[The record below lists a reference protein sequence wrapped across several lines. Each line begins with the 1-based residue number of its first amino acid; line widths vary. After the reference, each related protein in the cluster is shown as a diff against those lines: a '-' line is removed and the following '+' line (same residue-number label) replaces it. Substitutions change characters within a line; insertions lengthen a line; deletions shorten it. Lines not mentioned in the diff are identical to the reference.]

1 MSQSQRHRGQQAEDS
16 RLFDPV
22 QWKLLNDA
30 VDDQSWLLT
39 RGYSEHAAASLVG
52 DRYRLTSR
60 QREAIRRAACSDEAL
75 FRRPANCLGVNEL
88 QGKSV
93 VIDGYNLLITV
104 ESGLAGGFVVAC
116 RDGTFRDL
124 ASIHGTYRRVEETF
138 PAIQVI
144 LDALVRLGVASVLW
158 YLDKPVSNSGRL
170 KGFLLEH
177 AASASMSWEVELV
190 NSPDKTLVGTSDAVV
205 LSSDGWIL
213 DQAAQ
218 WANLARHLV
227 ESLPGALV
235 LPLQGNRFAAG
246 CGL

>member
-16 RLFDPV
+16 RLFAPV

-75 FRRPANCLGVNEL
+75 FRRPANRLEVEEL
-88 QGKSV
+88 RGREV

-144 LDALVRLGVASVLW
+144 VEALTRLGVAAVKW

-177 AASASMSWEVELV
+177 AANVAIPWEVELV
-190 NSPDKTLVGTSDAVV
+190 NSPDKALIGAGEAVV

-213 DQAAQ
+213 DQASQ
-218 WANLARHLV
+218 WANFARHLV
-227 ESLPGALV
+227 EGMPGPLV